1 MAYFCVI
8 TGAHIYVKDG
18 GFTYNGMAMK
28 TSYITVILRLTVK
41 CHMPHVCTLNLI
53 NITLE
58 VIFISMIFDY
68 CLIHTFLGG
77 YR

>member
-1 MAYFCVI
+1 MASFCVI

-18 GFTYNGMAMK
+18 GFTYYVMAMK
-28 TSYITVILRLTVK
+28 TSYITVMLRLTVK
-41 CHMPHVCTLNLI
+41 CHMPHVCTLDFI

-68 CLIHTFLGG
+68 CLIHNFLGG

>member
-8 TGAHIYVKDG
+8 IGAHIYVKDG
-18 GFTYNGMAMK
+18 DFTYNAMAMK
-28 TSYITVILRLTVK
+28 TSYITVMLRLTVK
-41 CHMPHVCTLNLI
+41 CHMSHVCTLDLI

-58 VIFISMIFDY
+58 VIFISVIFDY